1 MRRVISVLV
10 CGTLFLA
17 GCARHAETKVPG
29 PGPFDITNAMR
40 ILFGNY
46 DSVIK
51 ASLYRVPQGT
61 VQDPNFADKN
71 EIRARSFFV
80 QDTTENGVH
89 KYYVLTWAKPA
100 GQPFD
105 CQGCAPLISA
115 AVFVPSSNG
124 WQLESVGRAA
134 IVFGDFGKP
143 PEAQLV
149 QVGPQHHAFLLRSTT
164 NQAKTTTS
172 QALLV
177 PWNGNVHDAMQWV
190 AAHSNQ
196 DDCGGAYPCFG
207 YQRDLKFVP
216 APNSEYDDIVLTLS
230 GTDMAQKAPFHLH
243 KVSGTERLRFQD
255 GKYVQ
260 VEKTG
265 QTVMAER
272 QPH

>member
-1 MRRVISVLV
+1 MMAVLFV
-10 CGTLFLA
+10 GTFFVA
-17 GCARHAETKVPG
+17 GCARRESTKVAVPAT
-29 PGPFDITNAMR
+29 FDSTTAMR

-46 DSVIK
+46 DPVIK
-51 ASLYRVPQGT
+51 ASLYRVPYGA
-61 VQDPNFADKN
+61 VQDPNFADKD
-71 EIRARSFFV
+71 ELRARSFFV

-89 KYYVLTWAKPA
+89 KYYVLSWAKPA

-105 CQGCAPLISA
+105 CKGCAPLISA
-115 AVFVPSSNG
+115 GVFVSGSNG

-149 QVGPQHHAFLLRSTT
+149 QIGPQHHAFLLRSTST
-164 NQAKTTTS
+164 QSQTTTT

-177 PWNGNVHDAMQWV
+177 PWAGNVQDAMQWV
-190 AAHSNQ
+190 GANNNQ

-207 YQRDLKFVP
+207 YQRDLKFVST
-216 APNSEYDDIVLTLS
+216 PNSEFDDVVLALS
-230 GTDMAQKAPFHLH
+230 GTDMSQKAPFNRH
-243 KVSGTERLRFQD
+243 KVNGTERLQFHD
-255 GKYVQ
+255 GRYMQ

-265 QTVMAER
+265 QTVIAER

>member
-1 MRRVISVLV
+1 MRTVITVLIG
-10 CGTLFLA
+10 GTLFLA
-17 GCARHAETKVPG
+17 ACTRHDQTKVAG
-29 PGPFDITNAMR
+29 PGPFDTTKAMR

-51 ASLYRVPQGT
+51 ASLYRVPRGA
-61 VQDPNFADKN
+61 VQDPNFADKD

-89 KYYVLTWAKPA
+89 KYYVLAWAKPA

-105 CQGCAPLISA
+105 CRGCAPLISA
-115 AVFVPSSNG
+115 AVFVAGNNG
-124 WQLESVGRAA
+124 WQLESVGRAT

-164 NQAKTTTS
+164 TQAETTTNE
-172 QALLV
+172 ALLV

-190 AAHSNQ
+190 AADSNK

-216 APNSEYDDIVLTLS
+216 APNSDYDDIVLTLN
-230 GTDMAQKAPFHLH
+230 GTDMAQKAPFNLH